1 MPTQVK
7 RGFEKNV
14 FINCPFD
21 SEYYALLRPLLFT
34 IVYLGFNPKI
44 ALERSD
50 SGEQRL
56 DKICELIKE
65 SKFSIHDLSRLKASK
80 RDEFYRLNMPFELGL
95 DYGSRRFAS
104 NYLKEKKY
112 LILEKRA
119 FDYRK
124 ALSDISGVDI
134 KNHDNKPAKL
144 VQAIRNWFV
153 ETAGLSNVIGP
164 TAIWYKFNDFTSDFY
179 TRRQNE
185 GFSDEDLNMMP
196 VREYINFIK
205 NWLRADGSIKQ
216 EVQPATEQ
224 PLMSAI
230 DGRMY
235 EAIGPL
241 WHQKHRKLG
250 LIPQGLRNVDTD
262 SAWFKSGY
270 RGWVQ
275 GYRLV
280 LQGLVFPEPVPL
292 FAAWRLNSEG
302 EATIMATALNQQCLP
317 VTPVLLGDSTF
328 GGATLCASYQERDGW
343 LLTPQQLPQER
354 RSWKHDLYG
363 YRKETIE
370 LLFQRVIQSCDLKAC
385 PVKGWS
391 RNGAFVLA
399 SVWLYQIIFLNNY
412 RQGRP
417 MAHIKEQLDL
427 ARWRIAA

>member
-1 MPTQVK
+1 MNQHTTQPPDALLKLIEQVRESYYVHPVIPK
-7 RGFEKNV
+7 RGRPRTYSGLSFLLLAVAAVALRTFKER
-14 FINCPFD
+14 
-21 SEYYALLRPLLFT
+21 ELLRLLSNDHDLREG
-34 IVYLGFNPKI
+34 LGFARLPHRRTI
-44 ALERSD
+44 ERRMQSLIPEAEAQIVQL
-50 SGEQRL
+50 GEQ
-56 DKICELIKE
+56 IK
-65 SKFSIHDLSRLKASK
+65 H
-80 RDEFYRLNMPFELGL
+80 
-95 DYGSRRFAS
+95 
-104 NYLKEKKY
+104 
-112 LILEKRA
+112 
-119 FDYRK
+119 
-124 ALSDISGVDI
+124 
-134 KNHDNKPAKL
+134 
-144 VQAIRNWFV
+144 
-153 ETAGLSNVIGP
+153 
-164 TAIWYKFNDFTSDFY
+164 
-179 TRRQNE
+179 
-185 GFSDEDLNMMP
+185 
-196 VREYINFIK
+196 
-205 NWLRADGSIKQ
+205 
-216 EVQPATEQ
+216 EVQPTNEQ

-235 EAIGPL
+235 EAAGPL

-250 LIPQGLRNVDTD
+250 LIPPGLRNVDTD

-292 FAAWRLNSEG
+292 FAAWRRNTEG
-302 EATIMATALNQQCLP
+302 EATIMATALKEQCLP

-328 GGATLCASYQERDGW
+328 GGATLCASYRERDGW
-343 LLTPQQLPQER
+343 LLTPQQLPPER

-399 SVWLYQIIFLNNY
+399 CVWLYQIIFLNNY